1 MLQDERVVSYLST
14 YWVAGIDRELVL
26 VWCTQIQ
33 NSKCPSWHR
42 WSLQMSWQPC
52 FTSKSQFTLIA
63 NISHASWLEN
73 SWQSGTS
80 ISRSFGGASLKIY
93 FKTCTD
99 LISASQLCYSS
110 SFPTV
115 ISLYPCYSKS
125 EQSLKCEPK
134 YGFRGDCRTVLCLRE
149 LVLFPT
155 KIFYLY
161 QIQCLQSGMLTDYKW
176 RLNSPTPLG
185 RKLPLSFPLKANV
198 PKLAITLSGEEVG

>member
-1 MLQDERVVSYLST
+1 M
-14 YWVAGIDRELVL
+14 AGIDRELVL
-26 VWCTQIQ
+26 VWCTQIW

-42 WSLQMSWQPC
+42 WSLQISWQPC
-52 FTSKSQFTLIA
+52 LSSKSQFTMNA

-80 ISRSFGGASLKIY
+80 ISWSFGDTSLKIC

-99 LISASQLCYSS
+99 LICLPSFATAHLSPQLFLLDKLSS
-110 SFPTV
+110 
-115 ISLYPCYSKS
+115 YPCHSKS
-125 EQSLKCEPK
+125 EQSLTCEPK

-155 KIFYLY
+155 NIFYLY
-161 QIQCLQSGMLTDYKW
+161 QIQFLQSGMLTDYKW
-176 RLNSPTPLG
+176 RLNFPMPLG

-198 PKLAITLSGEEVG
+198 PKLAITLPGEEVD